1 MEHQPSDGTRPYV
14 THFWSV
20 TKKYPRSNLE
30 SKPGFARPRQCVF
43 GVLVCIIIAL
53 HVLPKSIMAETETP
67 DRPTGIRGSKKRK
80 ATAPR
85 DPKREERLVVI
96 GGDGDD
102 DDEEKKIE
110 EFFALVENYREAR
123 DRLACSRPATASAAG
138 EADRSGADHHKRRRQ
153 VKDPVSAWDP
163 CFQREDF
170 MEGAVLMEKAME
182 TLASGPPTSDR
193 DGAENNGGGGL
204 DLRLSL

>member
-1 MEHQPSDGTRPYV
+1 M
-14 THFWSV
+14 
-20 TKKYPRSNLE
+20 
-30 SKPGFARPRQCVF
+30 
-43 GVLVCIIIAL
+43 
-53 HVLPKSIMAETETP
+53 LPKSIMAEMETP
-67 DRPTGIRGSKKRK
+67 DRPSGIRGSKKRK

-85 DPKREERLVVI
+85 DREREERLVVI
-96 GGDGDD
+96 GGDGGDD

-110 EFFALVENYREAR
+110 EFFALVKNYREAR

-138 EADRSGADHHKRRRQ
+138 EADRSDADHHKRRRQ

-182 TLASGPPTSDR
+182 TLAFGPSRSAR